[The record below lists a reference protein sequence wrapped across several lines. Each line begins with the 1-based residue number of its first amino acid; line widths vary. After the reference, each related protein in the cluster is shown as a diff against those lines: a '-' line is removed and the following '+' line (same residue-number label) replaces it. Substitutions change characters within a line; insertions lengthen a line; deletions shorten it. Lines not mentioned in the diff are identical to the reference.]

1 MLNSKKTAKK
11 NAKLDSVWIGGILMK
26 PDWQGT
32 FMSMGINQKLEL
44 NRQQTTQSRLRPLI
58 SRLNSLTGRRYTVTV
73 DELDEKF
80 TVRREA

>member
-1 MLNSKKTAKK
+1 
-11 NAKLDSVWIGGILMK
+11 MK

-32 FMSMGINQKLEL
+32 FMAMGVNQKLEL

-73 DELDEKF
+73 DDMDEKF

>member
-1 MLNSKKTAKK
+1 
-11 NAKLDSVWIGGILMK
+11 MK

-32 FMSMGINQKLEL
+32 FMAMSVNQKLEL

>member
-1 MLNSKKTAKK
+1 
-11 NAKLDSVWIGGILMK
+11 MK

-32 FMSMGINQKLEL
+32 FMAMSVNQKLEL

-73 DELDEKF
+73 DDMDERF